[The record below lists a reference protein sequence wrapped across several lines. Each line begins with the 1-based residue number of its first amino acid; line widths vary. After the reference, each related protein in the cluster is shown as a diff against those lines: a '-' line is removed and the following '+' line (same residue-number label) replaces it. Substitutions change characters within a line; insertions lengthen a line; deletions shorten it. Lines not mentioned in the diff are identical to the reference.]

1 MSIRAGG
8 LTVVVAAFVLLC
20 ACSPSAGPGTKG
32 VEATPPAALPDLSKL
47 AASVQTQIR
56 ERHAALTALVGTRPG
71 PVDLAHSYGEVGKL
85 LMAAQF
91 PDAPEAY
98 LLEAQRQ
105 NPSDPRWPYYLA
117 QFYRSRGESEKSLA
131 QFARSSALDPDDVAS
146 QVWLGDTYL
155 QLGQPDAAEPWFAK
169 ALARLPGSLSAR
181 FGLGR
186 AALARND
193 YRTAVTQFEDVLTR
207 DPKAAAVHYPLS
219 LAYTALGDRT
229 KADEHLRQRANY
241 DILPADPLMVE
252 LETLLES
259 PQTYET
265 QGIRALEKEDWT
277 GAASWF
283 RKGLA
288 LAPENAALHQRLGA
302 ALSAVGD
309 ADAARQQFEEA
320 VRLSPD
326 QFLAHYSL
334 GVMDQQVGR
343 HDQAIARFSAA
354 LRAQPKYP
362 QAELRLASSLRRT
375 KRAREALSAYERALD
390 DAPDLVEARL
400 GYAMTLVHVGRFRE
414 ARDRFDAARQ
424 AGGEV
429 APFTHGLARLLA
441 TAPDPAVRDGA
452 RAMTLVQELLQ
463 RGRTLDLGETMAM
476 TLAELGEFGRAAAVQ
491 RDLITA
497 STHAGLAPVTARL
510 GANLSRYERRL
521 PCRTPWTEDEMP

>member
-1 MSIRAGG
+1 MTTRGARLTIVFALVLHGACAPSGATSPAGG
-8 LTVVVAAFVLLC
+8 VV
-20 ACSPSAGPGTKG
+20 SPPG
-32 VEATPPAALPDLSKL
+32 ALPDMSKL
-47 AASVQTQIR
+47 APSVQTQIR
-56 ERHAALTALVGTRPG
+56 ERHAALSALVATRPG
-71 PVDLAHSYGEVGKL
+71 PVDLANGYGELGKV

-91 PDAPEAY
+91 PDAPEPY
-98 LLEAQRQ
+98 LLDAQRQ
-105 NPSDPRWPYYLA
+105 NPSDHRWPYYLA
-117 QFYRSRGESEKSLA
+117 QLYRSRGESEKALA
-131 QFARSSALDPDDVAS
+131 QFARSSTLNPDDVAS

-155 QLGQPDAAEPWFAK
+155 QLGQPEAAEPRFAK
-169 ALARLPGSLSAR
+169 ALALQPSSVSAR

-193 YRTAVTQFEDVLTR
+193 HRNAVAQFEDVLTR

-219 LAYTALGDRT
+219 LAYSALGDQAR
-229 KADEHLRQRANY
+229 ADEHLRQRANY

-277 GAASWF
+277 GAAHWF

-288 LAPENAALHQRLGA
+288 LAPESAALHQRLGA
-302 ALSAVGD
+302 ALSALGD
-309 ADAARQQFEEA
+309 MGAARQQFEEA

-334 GVMDQQVGR
+334 GVMDQQAGR
-343 HDQAIARFSAA
+343 HGAAIARFSAA
-354 LRAQPKYP
+354 LLAQPKYP
-362 QAELRLASSLRRT
+362 QAQVRLASSLRRT
-375 KRAREALSAYERALD
+375 KRAREAVAAYDRALA
-390 DAPDLVEARL
+390 DAPDLAEARL
-400 GYAMTLVHVGRFRE
+400 GAALTLAQLGRYRE
-414 ARDRFDAARQ
+414 ARDRLDAAVK

-429 APFTHGLARLLA
+429 APLTHALARLLA
-441 TAPDPAVRDGA
+441 AAPDAAVRDGA

-476 TLAELGEFGRAAAVQ
+476 TLAELGEFERAAAVQ

-497 STHAGLAPVTARL
+497 SRQAGLAPVTARL
-510 GANLSRYERRL
+510 AANLSRYERRL
-521 PCRTPWTEDEMP
+521 PCRTPWTEDELP